1 MVTPLMITSL
11 HVANQHL
18 VRWSLHKAGRP
29 MVCRIGMCRCNWI
42 SFLSI
47 LHILLNILSPLWS
60 SVRSHFTLCL
70 ILYDMLNA
78 FILSYFLFLSVPMCI
93 CSCDETQY
101 VALAQSCDNTDVLE
115 LQGEDSC
122 LKLTQLK
129 GFFQPCHGLLD
140 PKPFYQSCYLDG
152 CYNHRKAQVCGSMAA
167 YAEACRSFGTLT
179 TKWIA
184 QENCC
189 KGTLPPIGQ
198 E

>member
-1 MVTPLMITSL
+1 
-11 HVANQHL
+11 
-18 VRWSLHKAGRP
+18 
-29 MVCRIGMCRCNWI
+29 
-42 SFLSI
+42 
-47 LHILLNILSPLWS
+47 
-60 SVRSHFTLCL
+60 
-70 ILYDMLNA
+70 
-78 FILSYFLFLSVPMCI
+78 MCI

-122 LKLTQLK
+122 LKLTQPK

-140 PKPFYQSCYLDG
+140 PQPFYQSCYLDG

-189 KGTLPPIGQ
+189 KGTLPPTGQ
-198 E
+198 DREASLSGSSGWWDKSLKVCKLFNMKSKT